1 MKRKPI
7 SQRHGNLSAAE
18 RERRRREENPLYVL
32 GSPLRPES
40 LPKPIRLWWNKC
52 EAKLLKKGFL
62 AETDGEA
69 LLKMAQAA
77 ADGDNAEAMRI
88 FKEFEARGP
97 VPKPEETTEEK
108 VPVVAIAVE
117 PLNIAL
123 TARAYADD
131 VLSGKIVACE
141 LVKKA
146 CRRFLSDLENVSFI
160 FDEAAA
166 QHVGDYIA
174 RLGLC
179 LLPWQAFILANLF
192 GFKKPNGLRRFQLA
206 HCEVSK
212 KNGKSSM
219 LAAIGLYLTDPDGDG
234 EPNAET
240 YVAATTRFQSQD
252 IVFKIALRFRAQSE
266 DLSSRSEAF
275 KSAIQF
281 GDSTFMPL
289 AANPEKLQGKN
300 MSGGILDELQNH
312 PSPDLYHTFTTS
324 TASRKQPLIFSI
336 GTAGNQREGN
346 VAWGVRQHALGVLD
360 GTADDPSLFAYIAT
374 LDEGDKWNDER
385 VWIKANP
392 SLGVLV
398 MTDNL
403 RQMAERAK
411 ALPSGK
417 QAFCQY
423 NVNVWPKT
431 SYTAWLDPADFE
443 KLGVAYVLESERKL
457 PITER
462 LAAVEKRL
470 DGRTCFVG
478 IDIGP
483 VNDLSVLCMLF
494 PPDGSSV
501 DERTG
506 EKFVRDGVFECVFR
520 VWCPE
525 DDITKRSKEHR
536 VPYETWRDAGLIIAT
551 PGDTTDMNFVERD
564 IVALRQRFWSES
576 ISFDIAHMRDT
587 AGRLEQGHGIPM
599 VQVSQ
604 GFQLSPAIL
613 RVEKLIKEQ
622 RLALHGHPV
631 AQWCLAN
638 VILNAGVRDFRID
651 KSKSREK
658 VDAASALCTAVD
670 GWLVSE
676 QTKLRSD
683 GNISVF

>member
-7 SQRHGNLSAAE
+7 SQRQGNLSAAE
-18 RERRRREENPLYVL
+18 RDRRRREENPVFVL

-40 LPKPIRLWWNKC
+40 LPKPVRLWWNKC
-52 EAKLLKKGFL
+52 EAKLFKLGFL
-62 AETDGEA
+62 AETDGAA

-77 ADGDNAEAMRI
+77 TDGDNAEAMRI

-97 VPKPEETTEEK
+97 VPKPEEITEEK

-117 PLNIAL
+117 PPNIAL
-123 TARAYADD
+123 NMRAYAED
-131 VLSGKIVACE
+131 VLAGKIVAGK
-141 LVKKA
+141 LVQAAGKR
-146 CRRFLSDLENVSFI
+146 CLSDLENKSFT
-160 FDEAAA
+160 FDEVAA
-166 QHVGDYIA
+166 QKAGDYIT
-174 RLGLC
+174 RLGLV
-179 LLPWQAFILANLF
+179 LLPWQCFVLGNLF
-192 GFKKPNGLRRFQLA
+192 GFLKPNGLRRFQLA
-206 HCEVSK
+206 HIEVAK
-212 KNGKSSM
+212 KNGKSSL
-219 LAAIGLYLTDPDGDG
+219 LAAIGLFLTDTVGDG
-234 EPNAET
+234 EPAAET
-240 YVAATTRFQSQD
+240 YIGSTSKFQSQD
-252 IVFKIALRFRAQSE
+252 ICFKLAKRFREQDEEMQA
-266 DLSSRSEAF
+266 RSEAF
-275 KSAIQF
+275 KSSIQF
-281 GDSTFMPL
+281 GDSVFMPL

-300 MSGGILDELQNH
+300 MSGGILDELQSH

-324 TASRKQPLIFSI
+324 TANRKQPLIISI

-346 VAWGVRQHALGVLD
+346 IAWNVRQHALSVLD
-360 GTADDPSLFAYIAT
+360 GTVNDESFFAFIAT
-374 LDEGDKWNDER
+374 LDEGDRWNSES

-443 KLGVAYVLESERKL
+443 RPGVAYVLESERRL

-462 LAAVEKRL
+462 LVAAEKRL
-470 DGRTCFVG
+470 EGRECFWGV
-478 IDIGP
+478 DLAP
-483 VNDLSVLCMLF
+483 VNDLSVLCILF
-494 PPDGSSV
+494 PPNGCDV

-506 EKFVRDGVFECVFR
+506 EKFVRGGCFEALFR
-520 VWCPE
+520 VWVPE
-525 DDITKRSKEHR
+525 DDVERRSKEHR
-536 VPYETWRDAGLIIAT
+536 VPYRQWADQKLIVPT
-551 PGDTTDMNFVERD
+551 PGDTVSTEIIERD
-564 IVALRQRFWSES
+564 IIGLRQRFWSES
-576 ISFDIAHMRDT
+576 ISFDIAHARDV
-587 AGRLEQGHGIPM
+587 AGRLQQGHGVPV

-604 GFQLSPAIL
+604 GFQLSPSIL

-622 RLALHGHPV
+622 KLCLHGHPI

-638 VILNAGVRDFRID
+638 VILSAGVRDFRLD
-651 KSKSREK
+651 KQRSREK
-658 VDAASALCTAVD
+658 IDAASALCTAVD